1 MIKHLMPPGVGS
13 FSATRAQG
21 PDADETEA
29 LPLLGFCRLNPED
42 GNRDARDRPIRS
54 LPSQNSGIG
63 QGWKTAFAI
72 PMILSNDLVMIAL
85 GIDRDAPALPEQP
98 RLADGIH
105 PRWAFRRERGFPWY
119 GYDGI
124 RRTSEKTAARCL
136 ASEWQAASTRLRAPR
151 RSTHRMARCLAT
163 RRSRSPTISIRT
175 VSSKSICVGAPGS
188 AWIFRRAKA
197 ACQIA
202 LTIGFHQVTPVERCI
217 EFLKQTPGA
226 LKNPFTLERAR
237 FDVYRPD
244 GASLPGAR
252 IFKLREVGL
261 DLPPGCVLG
270 PVTDR

>member
-1 MIKHLMPPGVGS
+1 MI
-13 FSATRAQG
+13 
-21 PDADETEA
+21 E
-29 LPLLGFCRLNPED
+29 
-42 GNRDARDRPIRS
+42 
-54 LPSQNSGIG
+54 
-63 QGWKTAFAI
+63 
-72 PMILSNDLVMIAL
+72 SNDLVMIAL

-105 PRWAFRRERGFPWY
+105 LRWAFRRERGFPWY
-119 GYDGI
+119 GYYLY

-136 ASEWQAASTRLRAPR
+136 ASEWQAAST
-151 RSTHRMARCLAT
+151 
-163 RRSRSPTISIRT
+163 
-175 VSSKSICVGAPGS
+175 APGATTFNTPDGTLS
-188 AWIFRRAKA
+188 SDTTLALTDDFDPHGESEVDLRGRAWLRLDLPPGEA

-252 IFKLREVGL
+252 ILKLREVGL
-261 DLPPGCVLG
+261 DLPPGCACG